1 MNLTLPRVGQSAL
14 TPSWALVRKR
24 VWYHLII
31 VLVYLVGFKSG
42 PRSHSHAPLGSLA
55 RSLQV
60 GGDAS
65 VLLRSALTYM
75 QSTTATHGHGSSTH
89 ASHCIIGCLL
99 ELLQEHFGPLCQAS
113 EGGTQ
118 EPAASGG

>member
-1 MNLTLPRVGQSAL
+1 MLVEFNF
-14 TPSWALVRKR
+14 PSRRPIRLDLVPGSREKR

-31 VLVYLVGFKSG
+31 VLVYLVGFKPG
-42 PRSHSHAPLGSLA
+42 PRSHSLAPLGSLA
-55 RSLQV
+55 HSLQV

-75 QSTTATHGHGSSTH
+75 QSTAATHGHGSSTH

-99 ELLQEHFGPLCQAS
+99 ELVQ
-113 EGGTQ
+113 
-118 EPAASGG
+118 